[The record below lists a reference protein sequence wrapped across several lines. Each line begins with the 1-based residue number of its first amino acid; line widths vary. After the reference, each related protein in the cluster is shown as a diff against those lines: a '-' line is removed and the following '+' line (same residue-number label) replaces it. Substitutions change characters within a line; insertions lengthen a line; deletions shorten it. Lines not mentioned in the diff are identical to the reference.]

1 VNSQTRNLKGMFR
14 RGVFV
19 DGGLP
24 ALGRFVVRH
33 PFVVIGSWI
42 AIALVLF
49 LIVPPLAVVAQKH
62 PPAFLP
68 PNSPVLVAAS
78 EMKDAFKEGG
88 GSSNIA
94 LVVLTNENGL
104 TPQDEAV
111 YRNLVAKLKNDTPD
125 VMSTQDFVSIPEIR
139 QVMTS
144 KDNKAWNLPVS
155 LTGTMGS
162 GPGQASYRHVMK
174 TVQEVTANT
183 SLKANFVGAAATL
196 NDVNSIGE
204 RDQHLIEISTVVL
217 VLLILALVYRNVVA
231 MLMPLI
237 TIGLGLV
244 TAQFV
249 VAGLGEI
256 GLGLGPMTIVLMT
269 GMMMGA
275 GTDYAI
281 FLFSRYHELIRTGL
295 SSDDALVE
303 ALSTIGKVM
312 AGSAGTVAIAFL
324 GMSFTKLGIFATIGP
339 ALAVTVA
346 IGFIASIT
354 LLPAQLAIAG
364 RRGWVK
370 PGKDLTSRFWRR
382 SGINIVRRPVL
393 HLVPS
398 LIILLALASCASLV
412 KYNYD
417 DRTNL
422 PDDAPSNRGYAA
434 MSAHFPVSTTLQQFI
449 LIRSRTQDLRTPK
462 ALADMEQM
470 AQRVSQLPHI
480 DVVRG
485 ITRPTG
491 EMLEQAKATYQ
502 AGEVG
507 SKLQDASTLIA
518 SKDSDLSLLSGG
530 ARQLANVQ
538 AQIRD
543 QVTAAVGPVRTLVG
557 ALDAMQTK
565 YGGSKTIDQMDK
577 SNQLISDIHALGDAL
592 GINLLR
598 ISDIYTWALPVVN
611 ALNVSPVCDADPGC
625 VESRSDLQRIID
637 AHNDGTLDAIAALGR
652 QLQTTH
658 GSQSLNDSAHGIG
671 KSMDDAVAAVK
682 KLGVTSGNSVL
693 QKLNT
698 LQQGVDTLATAQSQ
712 LADGVKVLVDQ
723 TRVMGSGLDQASS
736 FLLGMKQN
744 AAEPPMSGFYI
755 PPEILTQKD
764 FEKAAKLFISPDGHT
779 ARYLVQTALNPFSTA
794 AMDQVSQI
802 VKTANSARPN
812 TTLADAKISMVGF
825 SPVNNDLRHYYNGD
839 IRFIVLVT
847 LIVVF
852 IILVALLRAIVA
864 PIYLVLSVVLSYVS
878 ALGIG
883 VVFFQYVLGQQL
895 AWSVP
900 GMAFLVLV
908 AVGADYN
915 LLVISRIKDEARLG
929 VRTGVIRTVGA
940 TGGVITSA
948 GLIFAASML
957 ALTVSSLNTVV
968 QLGFIIGVG
977 LLLDT
982 FLVRTLTVPAIAVLI
997 GNANWWPSKL
1007 AYALETP
1014 AAVPGGVPAKASV
1027 VGADDT
1033 DVLSEADTDVLGEA
1047 EDTDTEDLKTA
1058 DPDADEA
1065 SSAALEDEGA

>member
-1 VNSQTRNLKGMFR
+1 MFR
-14 RGVFV
+14 RDVFA

-24 ALGRFVVRH
+24 ALGRFVVRY
-33 PFVVIGSWI
+33 PLIVIGAWI
-42 AIALVLF
+42 GLALVLF

-62 PPAFLP
+62 PPAILP
-68 PNSPVLVAAS
+68 ADSPVLVAAN

-88 GSSNIA
+88 GSSNVA

-111 YRNLVAKLKNDTPD
+111 YRDLVAKLKTDVPD

-139 QVMTS
+139 PVMTS

-155 LTGTMGS
+155 LSGTMGS
-162 GPGQASYRHVMK
+162 GPGQASYRHVVK
-174 TVQEVTANT
+174 IVKDATANT
-183 SLKANFVGAAATL
+183 SLKPNFVGAAATL
-196 NDVNSIGE
+196 NDVNTIGE
-204 RDQHLIEISTVVL
+204 TDQHLIEIATVVMVL
-217 VLLILALVYRNVVA
+217 VILILVYRNVVA

-295 SSDDALVE
+295 TSDEAVIE

-354 LLPAQLAIAG
+354 LLPAQLALAG

-382 SGINIVRRPVL
+382 SGINIVRRPLL

-398 LIILLALASCASLV
+398 LIILLALASCAGLV

-434 MSAHFPVSTTLQQFI
+434 MSAHFPVSTTLQQFL
-449 LIRSRTQDLRTPK
+449 LIQSPHQDLRTPK

-518 SKDSDLSLLSGG
+518 SKDSDLTLLSDG
-530 ARQLANVQ
+530 ARQLADVQ
-538 AQIRD
+538 MQIRN
-543 QVTAAVGPVRTLVG
+543 QVTAAIGPVRALV
-557 ALDAMQTK
+557 ASLNAMQTK
-565 YGGSKTIDQMDK
+565 YGGSKTIDQMDQ
-577 SNQLISDIHALGDAL
+577 SSQLISDIHALGDAL
-592 GINLLR
+592 GINLAR
-598 ISDIYTWALPVVN
+598 IADIYTWALPVVN

-637 AHNDGTLDAIAALGR
+637 AHNNGTLDAIAALGS
-652 QLQTTH
+652 QLQNTQ

-682 KLGVTSGNSVL
+682 KLGLTNAESVL
-693 QKLNT
+693 QKLTT
-698 LQQGVDTLATAQSQ
+698 LQQGANTLATAQGQ
-712 LADGVKVLVDQ
+712 LAAGVKVLVDQ
-723 TRVMGSGLDQASS
+723 TRVMGGGLDQASS
-736 FLLGMKQN
+736 FLLAMRQN
-744 AAEPPMSGFYI
+744 AAEPPMSGFYV

-779 ARYLVQTALNPFSTA
+779 ARYLIQTALNPFSTA
-794 AMDQVSQI
+794 AMDQVNQI
-802 VKTANSARPN
+802 VKAANSARPN

-825 SPVNNDLRHYYNGD
+825 SPVNADLRHYYNGD
-839 IRFIVLVT
+839 IRFIVLTT

-852 IILVALLRAIVA
+852 IILVTLLRAIVA

-915 LLVISRIKDEARLG
+915 LLVISRIKDESRLG
-929 VRTGVIRTVGA
+929 IRTGIIRTVGA

-997 GNANWWPSKL
+997 GNANWWPSKS
-1007 AYALETP
+1007 ANALEKPTRRHVQV
-1014 AAVPGGVPAKASV
+1014 AEDI
-1027 VGADDT
+1027 ADTTAESDT
-1033 DVLSEADTDVLGEA
+1033 DEIAAADGDVDTEKTEA
-1047 EDTDTEDLKTA
+1047 ENTET
-1058 DPDADEA
+1058 DPDAEEVGPTPSGPDDQ
-1065 SSAALEDEGA
+1065 SKDP